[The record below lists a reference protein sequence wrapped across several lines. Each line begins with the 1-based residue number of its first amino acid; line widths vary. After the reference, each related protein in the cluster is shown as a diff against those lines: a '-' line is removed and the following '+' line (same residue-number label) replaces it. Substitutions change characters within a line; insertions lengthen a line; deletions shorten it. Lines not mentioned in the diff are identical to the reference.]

1 MFKKIFKAAKDLV
14 KSPVGQIG
22 IGLLLPG
29 AGNLLAGAK
38 GAGTLANLARGIA
51 PLLQNPAIIQGGLG
65 LLAGDKPENV
75 LRNLALGAATKGAI
89 NVGQGGTF
97 MGGVSDFTGI
107 GEGKTGT
114 IADFFRKKD
123 PLEINQFLENKG
135 YEGGIQGEAFQMLT
149 PEAQSTEIALAG
161 NQPTAS
167 TFQNILNSPITPYAT
182 QLGITAFLA
191 NLAEKQAQEARSFYN
206 PDENPFFAAAKGG
219 GIQGF
224 AMGTQKF
231 PRMTGDISG
240 PGTGTSD
247 SIPAMLSDGEH
258 VLTKQEVS
266 QIGGGDNDLGHQR
279 LYAAREGLRKQ
290 ARANGIG
297 RV

>member
-14 KSPVGQIG
+14 KSPIGQIG
-22 IGLLLPG
+22 IGLLLPAAAPAIAKMG
-29 AGNLLAGAK
+29 ALG
-38 GAGTLANLARGIA
+38 RGIA
-51 PLLQNPAIIQGGLG
+51 PLLSNPAIVQGGLG

-75 LRNLALGAATKGAI
+75 LRNLALGAVTRGAM
-89 NVGQGGTF
+89 NVGNEGGF
-97 MGGVSDFTGI
+97 MGGISDFTGI
-107 GEGKTGT
+107 GDGKTGT
-114 IADFFRKKD
+114 IADFFKSKPKPD
-123 PLEINQFLENKG
+123 FDTFASTFGDVDKIKSNPDMFNKVFDA
-135 YEGGIQGEAFQMLT
+135 YEKL
-149 PEAQSTEIALAG
+149 
-161 NQPTAS
+161 PTAS
-167 TFQNILNSPITPYAT
+167 TFSNILNSPITPYVS
-182 QLGITAFLA
+182 QFGITALLA
-191 NLAEKQAQEARSFYN
+191 KMAADQAEDARTFYN
-206 PDENPFFAAAKGG
+206 PDENPYFAAKGG

-224 AMGTQKF
+224 AMGTPKF

>member
-1 MFKKIFKAAKDLV
+1 MFKKIFKAAKDLIR
-14 KSPVGQIG
+14 SPVGQIG
-22 IGLLLPG
+22 IGLLLPAAAPAIAKMG
-29 AGNLLAGAK
+29 ALG
-38 GAGTLANLARGIA
+38 RGIA
-51 PLLQNPAIIQGGLG
+51 PLLSNPAIVQGGLG

-75 LRNLALGAATKGAI
+75 LRNLALGAVTRGAM
-89 NVGQGGTF
+89 NVGNEGGF
-97 MGGVSDFTGI
+97 MGGISDFTGI
-107 GEGKTGT
+107 GDGKTGT
-114 IADFFRKKD
+114 IADFFKSKPKPD
-123 PLEINQFLENKG
+123 FDEFASTFGDVDKIKSNPDMFNKVFDA
-135 YEGGIQGEAFQMLT
+135 YEKL
-149 PEAQSTEIALAG
+149 
-161 NQPTAS
+161 PTAS
-167 TFQNILNSPITPYAT
+167 TFSNILNSPITPYAT
-182 QLGITAFLA
+182 QFGITALLA
-191 NLAEKQAQEARSFYN
+191 KMAADQAEDARTFYN
-206 PDENPFFAAAKGG
+206 PDENPYFAAKGG

-224 AMGTQKF
+224 AMGTPKF

-297 RV
+297 RT

>member
-1 MFKKIFKAAKDLV
+1 MFKKIFKAAKDLIR
-14 KSPVGQIG
+14 SPVGQIG

-29 AGNLLAGAK
+29 AGNFLAGVK
-38 GAGTLANLARGIA
+38 GAGTMANLARGIA
-51 PLLQNPAIIQGGLG
+51 PLLQNPALVQGGLG
-65 LLAGDKPENV
+65 LLAGDKPTNV
-75 LRNLALGAATKGAI
+75 LRNLALGAATRGAM
-89 NVGQGGTF
+89 NVGEGGTF
-97 MGGVSDFTGI
+97 MGGISDFTGM
-107 GEGKTGT
+107 GDGKTGT
-114 IADFFRKKD
+114 IADFFKKKE
-123 PLEINQFLENKG
+123 PLNFEDYLA
-135 YEGGIQGEAFQMLT
+135 QGPNPITEATFNTL
-149 PEAQSTEIALAG
+149 PDEAKTEIIKG
-161 NQPTAS
+161 FTNQPTAS
-167 TFQNILNSPITPYAT
+167 TFSNILNSPITPYAT
-182 QLGITAFLA
+182 QFGITALLA
-191 NLAEKQAQEARSFYN
+191 KMAADQAEDARTFYN
-206 PDENPFFAAAKGG
+206 PDENPYFAAAGG
-219 GIQGF
+219 GIQKF
-224 AMGTQKF
+224 AMGTPKF

>member
-1 MFKKIFKAAKDLV
+1 MFKKIFKAAKDLIR
-14 KSPVGQIG
+14 SPVGQIG

-29 AGNLLAGAK
+29 AGNLLAGVK
-38 GAGTLANLARGIA
+38 GAGTMANLARGIA
-51 PLLQNPAIIQGGLG
+51 PLLQNPAIVQGGLG

-75 LRNLALGAATKGAI
+75 LRNLALGAATRGAM

-97 MGGVSDFTGI
+97 MGGISDFTGI
-107 GEGKTGT
+107 GDGKTGT
-114 IADFFRKKD
+114 IADFFKKKE
-123 PLEINQFLENKG
+123 PVGLEQFLENKNSSLA
-135 YEGGIQGEAFQMLT
+135 EFNLL
-149 PEAQSTEIALAG
+149 PEAKQMEVLQGFG
-161 NQPTAS
+161 NTGS
-167 TFQNILNSPITPYAT
+167 TFTNILNSPLTPYIT
-182 QLGITAFLA
+182 QLGGTALLA
-191 NLAEKQAQEARSFYN
+191 KLVADQAEDARAFYN
-206 PDENPFFAAAKGG
+206 PDENPYFAAKGG

-224 AMGTQKF
+224 AMGTPKF

-297 RV
+297 RI

>member
-14 KSPVGQIG
+14 KSPIGQIG
-22 IGLLLPG
+22 IGLLLPAAAPAIAKMG
-29 AGNLLAGAK
+29 ALGK
-38 GAGTLANLARGIA
+38 GIA
-51 PLLQNPAIIQGGLG
+51 PLLSSPALVQGGLG

-75 LRNLALGAATKGAI
+75 LRNLALGAVTKGAM
-89 NVGQGGTF
+89 NVGNEGGF
-97 MGGVSDFTGI
+97 MGGISDFTGV
-107 GEGKTGT
+107 GDGKTGT
-114 IADFFRKKD
+114 IADFFKSKEKPTLAEFAKD
-123 PLEINQFLENKG
+123 KFDIDDIANSPNFESVLAEYNK
-135 YEGGIQGEAFQMLT
+135 I
-149 PEAQSTEIALAG
+149 
-161 NQPTAS
+161 PTAS
-167 TFQNILNSPITPYAT
+167 TFQNILNSPLTPYAT
-182 QLGITAFLA
+182 QFGITAYLA
-191 NLAEKQAQEARSFYN
+191 NLADKQAQEARSFYN
-206 PDENPFFAAAKGG
+206 PDENPFFTAAKGG

-224 AMGTQKF
+224 AMGTPKF

-297 RV
+297 RI

>member
-14 KSPVGQIG
+14 KSPIGQIG
-22 IGLLLPG
+22 IGLLLPAAAPAIAKMG
-29 AGNLLAGAK
+29 ALG
-38 GAGTLANLARGIA
+38 RGIA
-51 PLLQNPAIIQGGLG
+51 PLLSNPAIVQGGLG
-65 LLAGDKPENV
+65 LLAGDKPTNV
-75 LRNLALGAATKGAI
+75 LRNLALGAVTRGAM

-97 MGGVSDFTGI
+97 MGGISDFTGI
-107 GEGKTGT
+107 GDGKTGT
-114 IADFFRKKD
+114 IADFFKSKPKPD
-123 PLEINQFLENKG
+123 FDEFASTFGDVDKIKSNPDMFNKVFDA
-135 YEGGIQGEAFQMLT
+135 YEKL
-149 PEAQSTEIALAG
+149 
-161 NQPTAS
+161 PTAS
-167 TFQNILNSPITPYAT
+167 TFSNILNSPITPYVS
-182 QLGITAFLA
+182 QFGITALLA
-191 NLAEKQAQEARSFYN
+191 KMAADQAEDARTFYN
-206 PDENPFFAAAKGG
+206 PDENPYFAAKGG

-224 AMGTQKF
+224 AMGTPKF

>member
-1 MFKKIFKAAKDLV
+1 MFKKIFKAAKDLIR
-14 KSPVGQIG
+14 SPVGQIG
-22 IGLLLPG
+22 IGLLLPAAAPAIAKMG
-29 AGNLLAGAK
+29 ALG
-38 GAGTLANLARGIA
+38 RGIA
-51 PLLQNPAIIQGGLG
+51 PLLANPAIVQGGLG

-75 LRNLALGAATKGAI
+75 LRNLALGAVTRGAM

-97 MGGVSDFTGI
+97 MGGISDFTGI
-107 GEGKTGT
+107 GDGKTGT
-114 IADFFRKKD
+114 IADFFKKKD
-123 PLEINQFLENKG
+123 PLNAEEFLKNRMNI
-135 YEGGIQGEAFQMLT
+135 EGGFQGEGFLSLPESVQEQLATAFT
-149 PEAQSTEIALAG
+149 

-167 TFQNILNSPITPYAT
+167 TFTNILNSPITPYVS
-182 QLGITAFLA
+182 QFGITALLA
-191 NLAEKQAQEARSFYN
+191 KMAADEAEDARAFYN
-206 PDENPFFAAAKGG
+206 PDENPYFAAQGG
-219 GIQGF
+219 GIQKF
-224 AMGTQKF
+224 AMGTPKF

-297 RV
+297 RT

>member
-14 KSPVGQIG
+14 KSPIGQIG
-22 IGLLLPG
+22 IGLLAPQ
-29 AGNLLAGAK
+29 LAGAS
-38 GAGTLANLARGIA
+38 GILGGIGKFA
-51 PLLQNPAIIQGGLG
+51 AASPALFQGGISLLG
-65 LLAGDKPENV
+65 GDRPENV
-75 LRNLALGAATKGAI
+75 LRNLALGAGLSGLR
-89 NVGQGGTF
+89 NVANDGTF
-97 MGGVSDFTGI
+97 MGGISNFTGM

-114 IADFFRKKD
+114 VADFFKSKPKPKFED
-123 PLEINQFLENKG
+123 FALEKFGIEN
-135 YEGGIQGEAFQMLT
+135 
-149 PEAQSTEIALAG
+149 IAESPNFESVLAEY
-161 NQPTAS
+161 NKIPTAS
-167 TFQNILNSPITPYAT
+167 TFTNILNSPITPYAA
-182 QLGITAFLA
+182 QFAVTAALA
-191 NLAEKQAQEARSFYN
+191 KMAADQAEDARSFYN
-206 PDENPFFAAAKGG
+206 PDENPYFAAQGG
-219 GIQGF
+219 GIQKF
-224 AMGTQKF
+224 AMGTPKF